1 MASNVVERAM
11 GLGLTVI
18 REVAGAEWIE
28 KAGLRPQVEKLM
40 NVGAKQAAR
49 GMTAVAKSFGGKPRA
64 KEERLSSEPALDDFD
79 LEPTEEQELVLDTA
93 RRFAAEV
100 LEPAAHRCDVAQ
112 ATSPDI
118 LASAHELGLT
128 SLVVPEALGG
138 AASTHGTTTLVLA
151 AEALA
156 RGDAGITVAILAPVG
171 VASLL
176 ADHGTPA
183 QQGKYIPAFVG
194 EKYVAATVAVHE
206 PGVLFDPSK
215 PTTRA
220 KKDGEGF
227 VLDGVKSLV
236 PLAASAELFL
246 VSAALPTGGAGLF
259 LVDGGTSGLSVA
271 GEPAMG
277 LRAAAFG
284 TLTLSGVRVGKDAL
298 LGGDDA
304 KAALADAIDRSRIAW
319 SALAVGTSQA
329 VLDYVV
335 PYTNDR
341 QAFGDPI
348 STKQSVA
355 FMVADI
361 AIELE
366 GMRLLTY
373 RAASRVDAKASFKR
387 EAFLARLQTSEKG
400 MQIGSNGIQLLGG
413 HGFITEYPV
422 ERWYRQL
429 RGVGMIEGGIVV

>member
-1 MASNVVERAM
+1 M

-28 KAGLRPQVEKLM
+28 KAGLRPSVEKLM
-40 NVGAKQAAR
+40 HAGAKQAAR
-49 GMTAVAKSFGGKPRA
+49 GMTRAAKSFGGKPRD
-64 KEERLSSEPALDDFD
+64 KEARLDTGPALDDFD
-79 LEPTEEQELVLDTA
+79 LTPTEEQDLVIDMA
-93 RRFAAEV
+93 RRFGGDVLRPAAEHSDKKRV
-100 LEPAAHRCDVAQ
+100 TDPAL
-112 ATSPDI
+112 

-138 AASTHGTTTLVLA
+138 AASAHGSMTLTLA

-156 RGDAGITVAILAPVG
+156 HGDAGITIAILAPVG

-183 QQGKYIPAFVG
+183 QQGRYLPAFVG
-194 EKYVAATVAVHE
+194 ERYVPATLALQE
-206 PGVLFDPSK
+206 PGILFDPAK
-215 PTTRA
+215 PNTRA
-220 KKDGEGF
+220 KKDGNGF
-227 VLDGVKSLV
+227 VLDGTKTLV
-236 PLAASAELFL
+236 PLAGSSELFL
-246 VSAALPTGGAGLF
+246 VSAGLPGGTAGIF
-259 LVDGGTSGLSVA
+259 LIDGGTAGLTV
-271 GEPAMG
+271 EEQHTMG
-277 LRAAAFG
+277 LRAASFG
-284 TLTLSGVRVGKDAL
+284 TLRLEGVRVNADAL
-298 LGGDDA
+298 LGEA
-304 KAALADAIDRSRIAW
+304 NAAAALTDAIDRARIAW
-319 SALAVGTSQA
+319 SALVVGTSQA

-341 QAFGDPI
+341 QAFGEPI
-348 STKQSVA
+348 SSKQSVA

-373 RAASRVDAKASFKR
+373 RAASRVDAKATFKR
-387 EAFLARLQTSEKG
+387 EAFLARLQSAEKG

-422 ERWYRQL
+422 ERWYRHL
-429 RGVGMIEGGIVV
+429 RGLGMIEGGIVV